1 MYPLISRISIFKLL
15 RDDISFKSD
24 TSYFFSLLICR
35 PYFSK
40 IKKKTSFTQIFFFL
54 IPPGL
59 SKTKKKINKNTKK
72 QQQKSKKK
80 MKKKVI
86 IIISNKKQKA
96 KQKHDCYH
104 CLVVRHEQTLNVDST
119 LISVEITS
127 NVVNMISSLNRC
139 HLVNVDSTL
148 KFNTETTMNLVD
160 TKKKIVDTL
169 KCSEITITIR
179 WKSKLILTLKQRRLT

>member
-1 MYPLISRISIFKLL
+1 
-15 RDDISFKSD
+15 
-24 TSYFFSLLICR
+24 
-35 PYFSK
+35 
-40 IKKKTSFTQIFFFL
+40 
-54 IPPGL
+54 
-59 SKTKKKINKNTKK
+59 
-72 QQQKSKKK
+72 

-179 WKSKLILTLKQRRLT
+179 